1 MSISDAESWIVF
13 AKVADLGSFSEAAGA
28 LGIGKATVSKTISR
42 LEAEVGITLFH
53 RTSRAVSLT
62 TTGAA
67 LADDAKQLAD
77 LAETLGDRAREG
89 SKTPS
94 GIVKLAAP
102 MSFGLRCLGDFAAR
116 FASDYPE
123 IELNIHLSDS
133 KVDLIADGFD
143 LGLRIANLPDSSL
156 LARKIRDVTLH
167 VVASPSYLQQHGEP
181 SHPGELSRHTCL
193 RYSLLPRPAAW
204 RFKHA
209 HLGEYFVEPHGPI
222 LVNNSDI
229 LRESVRSGIGI
240 AIMPDFIVDDDLAQG
255 TARSI
260 LTDWSPPA
268 IALHLVTPPGRLRP
282 LRVQILIDRLL
293 ADLAS
298 VGGRET
304 ASFSS

>member
-1 MSISDAESWIVF
+1 MRISDTESWIVF
-13 AKVADLGSFSEAAGA
+13 AKVAELGSFSEAARA

-42 LEAEVGITLFH
+42 LEADVGITLFH
-53 RTSRAVSLT
+53 RTSRAISLT

-67 LADDAKQLAD
+67 LANDAKQLAEF
-77 LAETLGDRAREG
+77 AEALGDRAREG

-94 GIVKLAAP
+94 GVVKVAVP

-116 FASDYPE
+116 FAGDYPD
-123 IELNIHLSDS
+123 IELDIHLSDS
-133 KVDLIADGFD
+133 KVDLVGDGLD

-156 LARKIRDVTLH
+156 LARKIRDVMLH

-181 SHPGELSRHTCL
+181 THPSELSRHACL

-204 RFKHA
+204 RFRHA
-209 HLGEYFVEPHGPI
+209 NLGEYFVEPHGP
-222 LVNNSDI
+222 LLANNSDI
-229 LRESVRSGIGI
+229 LRQSVRSGIGI

-255 TARSI
+255 TVRPI

-268 IALHLVTPPGRLRP
+268 VALHLVTPPGRLRP

-293 ADLAS
+293 ADLAR
-298 VGGRET
+298 VGGRDGAE
-304 ASFSS
+304 AV